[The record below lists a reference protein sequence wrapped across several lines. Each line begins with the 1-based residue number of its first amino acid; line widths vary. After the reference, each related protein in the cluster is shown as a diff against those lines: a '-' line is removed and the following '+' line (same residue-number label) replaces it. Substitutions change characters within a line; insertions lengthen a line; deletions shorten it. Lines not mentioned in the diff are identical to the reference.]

1 MCFAVDKPL
10 KEGIGR
16 KIYSEQNQKPCRNL
30 ILDSF
35 RYMYI
40 GIIWFYHCL
49 LQLYYCTTTAEVLHD
64 FLKSSHLFVDMLPAK
79 LYFIQTDFK
88 VLIQGFKGLYDNE
101 NTYIVL
107 LLFFSYHMNY
117 I

>member
-1 MCFAVDKPL
+1 
-10 KEGIGR
+10 
-16 KIYSEQNQKPCRNL
+16 
-30 ILDSF
+30 
-35 RYMYI
+35 MYI

-107 LLFFSYHMNY
+107 LLFFSYHFN
-117 I
+117 IA